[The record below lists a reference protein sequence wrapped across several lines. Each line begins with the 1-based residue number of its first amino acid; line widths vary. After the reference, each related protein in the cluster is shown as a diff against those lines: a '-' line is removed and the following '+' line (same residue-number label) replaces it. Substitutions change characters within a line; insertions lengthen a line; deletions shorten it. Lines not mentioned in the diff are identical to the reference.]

1 MKTSLSLVLA
11 AQAAL
16 LLTTAAGAQE
26 LRVWKHGVIEP
37 KADAG
42 LIEAGLQGG
51 FPEKFGLK
59 VEILN
64 LKSDVLGLKALLA
77 GELDS
82 YEGGPAG
89 AITADSRGVDVR
101 VIGCAWPRIPHGI
114 FVRSDITDLTQ
125 LKGKAIAISSP
136 NAFPDLLARAAL
148 KKAGVS
154 PDEVKFANLG
164 SDSDRFKAL
173 MANVVQ
179 ASVSSSEFLAVAPP
193 DVKLLFAG
201 RDLMPMFLRNC
212 IMTSGKT
219 LATRHDDTV
228 RFMAAEIAG
237 ARWAVKNKAAVMK
250 LTRDI
255 AGIKPDD
262 PRPEFVFDESLKY
275 GDYDPEMA
283 IPGDKL
289 AWLQNLLLETG
300 DVTKPIDIT
309 QAYDAGIRDAA
320 AALADKTK

>member
-1 MKTSLSLVLA
+1 MKALLSLTVA
-11 AQAAL
+11 AQALAL
-16 LLTTAAGAQE
+16 TCGCPHAQE

-42 LIEAGLQGG
+42 LIMAGLQGG

-59 VEILN
+59 IEILN

-89 AITADSRGVDVR
+89 AITADSRGVDVK

-114 FVRSDITDLTQ
+114 FVRSDITELSQ
-125 LKGKAIAISSP
+125 LKGKAIAISAP

-154 PDEVKFANLG
+154 PDDVKFANLG
-164 SDSDRFKAL
+164 GDADRFKSL

-179 ASVSSSEFLAVAPP
+179 ASVSSGEFLAVAPP

-201 RDLMPMFLRNC
+201 RDLMPQFLRNC
-212 IMTSGKT
+212 VMTTGKT
-219 LATRHDDTV
+219 IATRRDDTV
-228 RFMAAEIAG
+228 KFIASEIAG
-237 ARWAVKNKAAVMK
+237 SRWATKNKDAVMK
-250 LTRDI
+250 ITRDI
-255 AGIKPDD
+255 AGIKADD
-262 PRPEFVFDESLKY
+262 PRPEFVFEESLKF
-275 GDYDPEMA
+275 GDFDPEMNV
-283 IPGDKL
+283 PGDKL
-289 AWLQNLLLETG
+289 AWLQNLLVETG
-300 DVTKPIDIT
+300 DVTKPVDIAKT
-309 QAYDAGIRDAA
+309 FDATVRADA